1 MTEGHRIGIV
11 TDCIYEKVVDG
22 QVRIKNGGVAVY
34 TYELIRHL
42 LEIDHV
48 NQYIL
53 MRFGPGLLDIYNDP
67 RVRSVFVPITR
78 FKMLQFGS
86 EFSYFQLAK
95 RMNLDVLHYPNQ
107 FGGVFLPRSIKRIAT
122 LHDLTPLMFPKMHP
136 ALRVWIYRL
145 LARWSLR
152 RCHHIVVDS
161 RSVQLELIKRRLAK
175 AENVTVI
182 PLGVGERFKPGSR
195 DEAFLRRYGL
205 EKRYLLS
212 VGVLEPRKNHR
223 MLFEVLRRL
232 KERNVEANLVIV
244 GREGWKWTNPLT
256 SSEYSGLRQ
265 NVQIISDVTEEELV
279 KFYRHAAVLVYPS
292 YYEGFGLPILEAMA
306 CGAPVIASS
315 VSSLPEVGGDAAL
328 YADPYCEEEF
338 FIQVLRVLTEEK
350 LREDLIAKGF
360 SRAREFSWR
369 RTAEATLATYQ
380 NVIRSDNERIHPSS
394 I

>member
-48 NQYIL
+48 NQYVL
-53 MRFGPGLLDIYNDP
+53 MRFGPGRLDIYSDP
-67 RVRSVFVPITR
+67 RVRSVFIPITR
-78 FKMLQFGS
+78 LKMLQFGS
-86 EFSYFQLAK
+86 EFPYFQLAK
-95 RMNLDVLHYPNQ
+95 RLNLDVLHYPNQ
-107 FGGVFLPRSIKRIAT
+107 FGGAFLPRSMKRIAT

-136 ALRVWIYRL
+136 TLRVWIYRL
-145 LARWSLR
+145 LSRWSLR

-212 VGVLEPRKNHR
+212 VGVLEPRKNHQ

-256 SSEYSGLRQ
+256 SAEYSGLRP

-338 FIQVLRVLTEEK
+338 FGQVLRVLTEEE
-350 LREDLIAKGF
+350 LREDLIAKGL
-360 SRAREFSWR
+360 SRALEFSWR
-369 RTAEATLATYQ
+369 RTAEATLAAYQ
-380 NVIRSDNERIHPSS
+380 TVIRSDNERIHPSP